1 MVRFIYSNKRT
12 DKTYYVR
19 EMPLVQYSRSVVSD
33 SLQPRESQH
42 ARPPCPSP
50 SPGVHSDSTESVL
63 PSSHLILSRPFLLLP
78 PILPSISIF
87 SSESTLWVIGSCKPA
102 PQSECTTVL
111 PLLRKNCLV
120 LSLWKQ
126 SFLKILVLSLLLQTP
141 ITCVLG
147 RAGSSPIGHWYAFL
161 FLLFWEVFLVFFEV
175 CVS

>member
-1 MVRFIYSNKRT
+1 MNFNTGISS
-12 DKTYYVR
+12 
-19 EMPLVQYSRSVVSD
+19 VQFSRSVVSD
-33 SLQPRESQH
+33 SLQPHELQH